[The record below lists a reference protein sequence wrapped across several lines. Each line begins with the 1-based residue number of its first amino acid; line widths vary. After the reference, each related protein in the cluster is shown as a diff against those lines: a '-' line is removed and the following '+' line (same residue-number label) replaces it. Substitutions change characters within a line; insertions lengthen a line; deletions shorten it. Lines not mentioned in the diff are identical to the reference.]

1 MNHRVLHLMHK
12 CIFNISILILIFL
25 TSCQSEIISQVTP
38 TKTDSTFINTPK
50 TYPKPFQ
57 SQEEPILPEGGVRFS
72 LEKPIFEGTTQIVGV
87 GTPGIPIIIYD
98 VTFMGEILG
107 QGLINQ
113 DGTFNISVS
122 PLEAGHRIGIG
133 LGVLSGSKWQVTDF
147 QNPAFNGDEAR
158 QVPMVGFFFDTAMVQ
173 EKTP

>member
-1 MNHRVLHLMHK
+1 MKL
-12 CIFNISILILIFL
+12 IIYNISSLIIFTIF
-25 TSCQSEIISQVTP
+25 TSCQAIKTQTTPVTDIKP
-38 TKTDSTFINTPK
+38 TIDNAIL
-50 TYPKPFQ
+50 TYPISIQ
-57 SQEEPILPEGGVRFS
+57 SLEEPILPEGGVRFS
-72 LEKPIFEGTTQIVGV
+72 LKKPIFEGTTQIVGV